1 MFIALV
7 AHDRPD
13 SGTLRGEV
21 REAHL
26 AYLRESGV
34 VRQAGPLLDETGG
47 MCGSLLILELPD
59 IAAAERWAEADPY
72 ARAGLFDSVQLLRWQ
87 KVI

>member
-13 SGTLRGEV
+13 AGTLRGEV

-34 VRQAGPLLDETGG
+34 VRQAGPLLDESGG

-72 ARAGLFDSVQLLRWQ
+72 ARAGLFDSVQLLRWH